1 MLKRLVFCLLVV
13 PTAACALQ
21 PELPS
26 EPPQGLETAWFHD
39 DCAPWDG
46 FATSLYL
53 GREIPADKFKPG
65 FPNLH
70 VAIYSSLPQSRTGEL
85 LRFEV
90 PSHDGHA
97 RYCASTEDCVNAA
110 AVAIEFSKVEQSL
123 LEGRLEVLFKE
134 REPIRGSFR
143 ATKMP
148 GRTPCG

>member
-1 MLKRLVFCLLVV
+1 MLKRLVFCVLLL

-26 EPPQGLETAWFHD
+26 EPPQELEIAWFLD

-46 FATSLYL
+46 LATSLYL
-53 GREIPADKFKPG
+53 GREIPADKFNPG

-70 VAIYSSLPQSRTGEL
+70 VAIYSSLLQRRSGEL
-85 LRFEV
+85 LRFDV

-97 RYCASTEDCVNAA
+97 RYCANSENCVNAT
-110 AVAIEFSKVEQSL
+110 AVTIEFSKVERSL
-123 LEGRLEVLFKE
+123 LEGRLEVVFKE

-143 ATKMP
+143 ATKMA